1 VQNYELVIIGG
12 GPGGLTAGI
21 YAARA
26 RLRTVLLEKGL
37 AGGQVALTNLIENYP
52 GFPDGV
58 AGMELGQLME
68 QQARNLDLEIVNEE
82 ALKVELH
89 GADKLVR
96 TTGNEYRAAA
106 LIIATGAQHTRL
118 GLPNEEALTGRGVSY
133 CAVCDGAFFRGR
145 EVAVVGGG
153 DSAIDEG
160 LFLTRFA
167 NKVTIIHR
175 RDALRA
181 TKILQERAFANP
193 KITFIWSHVVDQIV
207 GTDHLEKVV
216 LRHVR
221 TGEKQDLAVD
231 GLFVYIGLKPNTEFL
246 HGTLKL
252 DPQGGIVTNE
262 KMETEIPG
270 IYAVG
275 DVRLGSLRQAVIA
288 AGEGAAAA
296 LMAEK
301 YLAERQRQI

>member
-1 VQNYELVIIGG
+1 MHTYELVIIGG

-89 GADKLVR
+89 GADKLVQ
-96 TTGNEYRAAA
+96 TAGNEYLAET
-106 LIIATGAQHTRL
+106 LIIAAGAQHTRL

-167 NKVTIIHR
+167 HKVTIIHR

-193 KITFIWSHVVDQIV
+193 KMAFIWNHVVDQIV
-207 GTDHLEKVV
+207 GTDRLEKLV

-221 TGEKQDLAVD
+221 TGEKQDLVVD
-231 GLFVYIGLKPNTEFL
+231 GLFIYIGLKPNTEFL

-275 DVRLGSLRQAVIA
+275 DVRLGSLRQAISA

-301 YLAERQRQI
+301 YLAERHRR

>member
-1 VQNYELVIIGG
+1 VETYDLVIIGG

-68 QQARNLDLEIVNEE
+68 QQARHLDLEIVNEE
-82 ALKVELH
+82 ALKVELQ
-89 GADKLVR
+89 GTDKLVQ
-96 TTGNEYRAAA
+96 TADHEYRAAA
-106 LIIATGAQHTRL
+106 LIIATGAQHTHL
-118 GLPNEEALTGRGVSY
+118 GLPNEEALAGRGVSY

-153 DSAIDEG
+153 DSAVDEA

-193 KITFIWSHVVDQIV
+193 KIAFIWSHVVEQIV
-207 GTDHLEKVV
+207 GTEHLEKLV

-221 TGEKQDLAVD
+221 TGEKQDLVVD
-231 GLFVYIGLKPNTEFL
+231 GLFVYIGLKPRTEFL
-246 HGTLKL
+246 RGTLNL
-252 DPQGGIVTNE
+252 DPQGYIVTNE

-270 IYAVG
+270 LYAVG
-275 DVRLGSLRQAVIA
+275 DVRQGSLRQAIIA
-288 AGEGAAAA
+288 AGEGATAA

-301 YLAERQRQI
+301 YLAERQR

>member
-1 VQNYELVIIGG
+1 VPTYELVIIGG

-37 AGGQVALTNLIENYP
+37 TGGQVALTNMIENYP

-68 QQARNLDLEIVNEE
+68 QQARNLDLEIVNAEV
-82 ALKVELH
+82 LKVELQ
-89 GADKLVR
+89 GADKLVK
-96 TTGNEYRAAA
+96 TVENEYRADA
-106 LIIATGAQHTRL
+106 LIIATGAQHTHL

-193 KITFIWSHVVDQIV
+193 KMAFVWNHVVDQIV
-207 GTDHLEKVV
+207 GTEHLEKLV
-216 LRHVR
+216 LRHVHS
-221 TGEKQDLAVD
+221 GEKQDLAVD
-231 GLFVYIGLKPNTEFL
+231 GLFIYIGLKPNTEFL

-252 DPQGGIVTNE
+252 DPQGCIVTNE

-275 DVRLGSLRQAVIA
+275 DVRLGSLRQAIIA
-288 AGEGAAAA
+288 AGEGATAA

-301 YLAERQRQI
+301 YLAERHRQ